1 MSHPASP
8 DPSSLPTPPVAA
20 TRPHVW
26 NRPTGDVDD
35 PWAWMRGFD
44 DSDTLAELVA
54 HLDAENA
61 YADAWF
67 EPNAEL
73 IDTIFEEIRSRVQET
88 DVSSP
93 VFNGGWWYVAS
104 TVEGE
109 SYGRHHRGRT
119 AATATDELI
128 LDENV
133 ESGRL
138 GDEGGYFDLGAFD
151 ASHDHTH
158 FAWSVDT
165 SGDEHYTLRVR
176 QAVGDGTYV
185 DLADEIPDIAH
196 AGIAWSADGN
206 WLFYVTPDEQERPST
221 VWRHRLGTP
230 PTDDTLVYDETDERF
245 FVTIGETRS
254 DRWILIQSDSKTA
267 TEALLIPSNDPLA
280 EPTVVAARQPDVE
293 YHIDDWGDRFVMVT
307 NDEAVDFRV
316 LATRPTDRPTEVA
329 DLAGPWQEFVA
340 HQPGRRVL
348 GADPFADFLVVSEW
362 VEAQPRLRIVF
373 RDGSERVVDA
383 GTEPHDVNLTANP
396 EWSTP
401 TIRYGTQSLIEPA
414 TVWDEY
420 VESGERS
427 LVRRIPTPNVDLD
440 SYTSTRLWTDS
451 ADGASVPID
460 VVHHIDTPVDGT
472 APCCLYGYGSYEV
485 SLPPWFSVARLSY
498 LDRGGVWALVHPRGG
513 GELGR
518 RWYDDGKLLAKQHTF
533 DDTLAAADALVEHG
547 FAAPDRLAIRGG
559 SAGGL
564 LVGACVTQRPE
575 RFTSAVAEVPFV
587 DIVSTMSDP
596 SLPLTV
602 TEWEEWGDPREE
614 PYASAMLAY
623 SPYDN
628 TTPRAYP
635 ALYVTA
641 GLNDPRVSV
650 HEPAKWVA
658 KLRDV
663 GTGDRPIV
671 FRCELGA
678 GHGGP
683 SGRYDAWR
691 DEARTLAFLLITS

>member
-1 MSHPASP
+1 MSFPHPP
-8 DPSSLPTPPVAA
+8 DPSTLPNPPVASKK
-20 TRPHVW
+20 PHVW
-26 NRPTGDVDD
+26 NRPTGDVHD
-35 PWAWMRGFD
+35 PYAWMRGFD
-44 DSDTLAELVA
+44 DPDTLARLVA
-54 HLDAENA
+54 HLEAENA

-67 EPNAEL
+67 GPNAKL
-73 IDTIFEEIRSRVQET
+73 IDTIFGEIKSRVRET
-88 DVSSP
+88 DMSSP

-104 TVEGE
+104 TVEGKN
-109 SYGRHHRGRT
+109 YDRHHRGPT
-119 AATATDELI
+119 AAAAADELI

-133 ESGRL
+133 EAERL
-138 GDEGGYFDLGAFD
+138 EENGGYFDLGAFD
-151 ASHDHTH
+151 ASHDHTR

-165 SGDEHYTLRVR
+165 SGDERYTLRVR
-176 QAVGDGTYV
+176 HSVGDGTYV
-185 DLADEIPDIAH
+185 DLDDEIPNIAN
-196 AGIAWSADGN
+196 AGTAWSADGE
-206 WLFYVTPDEQERPST
+206 WLFYVTPDAQERPAK

-230 PTDDTLVYDETDERF
+230 SADDILVYDETDERF
-245 FVTIGETRS
+245 FVTVGETRS
-254 DRWILIQSDSKTA
+254 DRWIIIQSDSKTA
-267 TEALLIPSNDPLA
+267 TEVWLIPSCDPLA
-280 EPTVVAARQPDVE
+280 GPTVVAPRQTDVE
-293 YHIDDWGDRFVMVT
+293 YHVDDWGDRFIMVT
-307 NDEAVDFRV
+307 NDKAIDFRI
-316 LATRPTDRPTEVA
+316 LATKAANRQTEVT
-329 DLAGPWQEFVA
+329 DLDDTWFELVT
-340 HQPGRRVL
+340 HQPGRRIL

-362 VEAQPRLRIVF
+362 IDAQPRLRIVH
-373 RDGSERVVDA
+373 RNGSERVVNA
-383 GTEPHDVNLTANP
+383 GTGPHDVNLVANP

-414 TVWDEY
+414 TVWDEN
-420 VESGERS
+420 VDSGERT

-440 SYTSTRLWTDS
+440 RYTSTRIWTDS
-451 ADGASVPID
+451 TDGASVPID
-460 VVHHIDTPVDGT
+460 VVHQVDTQINGT

-485 SLPPWFSVARLSY
+485 SLSPWFSVARLSY
-498 LDRGGVWALVHPRGG
+498 LDRGGVWALAHPRGG

-533 DDTLAAADALVEHG
+533 DDTLAAADALVERG
-547 FAAPDRLAIRGG
+547 FSAPDRLAIRGG

-575 RFTSAVAEVPFV
+575 RFASAVAEVPFV

-596 SLPLTV
+596 TLPLTV

-628 TTPRAYP
+628 TTPQAYP

-658 KLRDV
+658 RLRDV
-663 GTGDRPIV
+663 GTGDRPTL

-691 DEARTLAFLLITS
+691 DEARILAFLLVTS